1 LPLGARV
8 LDSRTMK
15 TRETGATRREILERL
30 KREGPR
36 TAAELAKPLGV
47 STVAVRQHLQLLA
60 QQELVYSEP
69 EKQPVGRPVHRWF
82 LSESALALFPDH
94 HGALAADLLEAIDE
108 KLGSE
113 ALRSVLDD
121 QTERTLRRY
130 RKQMPEPDAP
140 LERRVQ
146 ALTALRS
153 EEGHM
158 AECVKEDEDHWLLLQ
173 NHCPIHA
180 AVTTCHTVCDYE
192 PRLFEAAL
200 GDGVRVERTEAS
212 VRDGHRRCAY
222 RITASQGS

>member
-1 LPLGARV
+1 M
-8 LDSRTMK
+8 SS
-15 TRETGATRREILERL
+15 RETGATRREILERL
-30 KREGPR
+30 KREGSR
-36 TAAELAKPLGV
+36 TAAELAAPLGV
-47 STVAVRQHLQLLA
+47 STVAIRQHLQLLA
-60 QQELVYSEP
+60 QQELVYSET

-94 HGALAADLLEAIDE
+94 HGALAADLLASIDE

-121 QTERTLRRY
+121 QSERTVRRY
-130 RKQMPEPDAP
+130 REQMPAPDAP

-158 AECVKEDEDHWLLLQ
+158 AECVQEDEGHWILIQ

-180 AVTTCHTVCDYE
+180 AVTTCQTVCDYE
-192 PRLFEAAL
+192 PRLFEAIL
-200 GDGVRVERTEAS
+200 GEGIRVERTDKS

-222 RITASQGS
+222 RITDTHASESASESA